1 MKQMN
6 SDTASKTIR
15 NLQAEISS
23 LLMAED
29 RDSTYTYG
37 VSEKPCPPHY
47 SFRDTQKRLGELR
60 SRIAVLKHAIYRF
73 NATTPLPGH
82 EELTVDEGLGRMSML
97 NQEKERLYQ
106 LLQVP
111 EKIRQAGY
119 GTREA
124 DFVCRNFDIDE
135 VQVEYDRVCEELMEI
150 QQAINLAN
158 LTLLFEVDL

>member
-1 MKQMN
+1 MKTMC

-15 NLQAEISS
+15 NLQAEIQS
-23 LLMAED
+23 LLIAED

-60 SRIAVLKHAIYRF
+60 GRIAVLKHAINLF
-73 NATTPLPGH
+73 NATTPLPGC

-97 NQEKERLYQ
+97 NQEKQRLYR

-111 EKIRQAGY
+111 EKTRQAGY

-124 DFVCRNFDIDE
+124 DFVCRNFDLAE
-135 VQVEYDRVCEELMEI
+135 VEEEYERVCGELMDI

-158 LTLLFEVDL
+158 LTLTFQVDL